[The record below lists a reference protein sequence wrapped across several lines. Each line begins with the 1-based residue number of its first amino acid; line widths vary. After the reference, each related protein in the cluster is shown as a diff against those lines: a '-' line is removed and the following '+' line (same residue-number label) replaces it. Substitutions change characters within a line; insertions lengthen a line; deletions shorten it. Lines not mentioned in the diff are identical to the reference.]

1 MIPIRLTISGF
12 LSYREPAEIDFT
24 GLHVACITG
33 RNGAGKSTMLDAMTW
48 ALFGEARK
56 NDDSV
61 INDYAPDQTA
71 KVEFEFRYENASYLA
86 RRQKTR
92 GKSTVAEFYIRS
104 EDGSTWKSLTEKRA
118 ADTNKRICD
127 TLHLDYKTFINV
139 SFFLQGKADQF
150 TGQNATERKKIL
162 SNILDLDVW
171 EEYKAKT
178 AELRKETEMSVQQ
191 LDRLIRESEDELKEE
206 PARRQR
212 LEAIHAQITEAEKNY
227 SNADAQWKL
236 AKTAETSL
244 AGLKAAMIRKQQD
257 EDRQARQIRTLRA
270 ALEMRQKEL
279 ETLQS
284 RLTGAE
290 TIEQNYAR
298 LLAVRGQME
307 KLNADAMEFNRLET
321 LKVRAEQTLQSTEK
335 QLRFEYSQLLKEK
348 NELESR
354 LPERDRLNAD
364 LSRTKAELDRLN
376 AEYSRK
382 PELDRQLEELK
393 DRGNLV
399 KNEISVLDSR
409 IKDISEKLES
419 LRANQGGICP
429 TCGRE
434 MDEAHCRTHAADLT
448 AQKEGILKEKALKEA
463 DVQAHRDSYRTVMA
477 DVRRL
482 EALQPRISD
491 LKVSLGTG
499 EQKVRT
505 INEHLDRWEKEKQ
518 NRFTETERML
528 RDADFCTPE
537 RDTIRSVSSQL
548 AALAYD
554 RTEHE
559 SVRTRLNSL
568 SGAEAAHQE
577 LIRSQS
583 RIEPLEQDIRE
594 KSAGLSDETEH
605 LKQLREEREKAEQEY
620 RDLEEQ
626 MPDLTA
632 IERAR
637 DDAADIRN
645 RLFIDLG
652 QAEQQ
657 VRHLDDARANLERYG
672 TEFKEKRTLIERCK
686 TLEKAF
692 GKDGIPALLIEQAVP
707 EIEEQAN
714 NLLQQL
720 SNGTMSLRMN
730 TQGTYKSKKDEVKE
744 TLDILIT
751 DPYGTREYE
760 MFSGGEAFRINF
772 SIRLA
777 LSRLLAQRAGSR
789 LQTLVIDEGFGSQD
803 DEGRVRL
810 AEAITAV
817 QNDFEKILVITHLS
831 ELKEAFPS
839 RIEVEKTADG
849 SRVEVIP

>member
-1 MIPIRLTISGF
+1 MIPVKLTISGF

-24 GLHVACITG
+24 GIHVACITG

-71 KVEFEFRYENASYLA
+71 KVDFEFRYENASYLA

-92 GKSTVAEFYIRS
+92 GKSTIAEFFIRS
-104 EDGSTWKSLTEKRA
+104 EDGSTWRSLSEKRV

-127 TLHLDYKTFINV
+127 ILHLDYRTFINV

-150 TGQNATERKKIL
+150 TGQNASERKKIL

-178 AELRKETEMSVQQ
+178 SELRKETEMSVQQ

-206 PARRQR
+206 PARRER
-212 LEAIHAQITEAEKNY
+212 LDAIREQIREAEKNY
-227 SNADAQWKL
+227 ISADEKWKL
-236 AKTAETSL
+236 AKAAETSL
-244 AGLKAAMIRKQQD
+244 AGLKAALDRKQQD
-257 EDRQARQIRTLRA
+257 EDRQARQIRNLRT
-270 ALEMRQKEL
+270 ALDLRRQEL
-279 ETLQS
+279 ETL
-284 RLTGAE
+284 RGKLTGAE
-290 TIEQNYAR
+290 TIRQNYEK

-307 KLNADAMEFNRLET
+307 KLNADAMEFSRLET

-348 NELESR
+348 NELDNQ
-354 LPERDRLNAD
+354 LPERDRLNAEH
-364 LSRTKAELDRLN
+364 SRMKAELDRLS
-376 AEYSRK
+376 ADYSRK

-393 DRGNLV
+393 DQGNLI
-399 KNEISVLDSR
+399 KNDISVLDSR
-409 IKDISEKLES
+409 IRDIEEKLES
-419 LRANQGGICP
+419 LRTNQGGVCP

-434 MDEAHCRTHAADLT
+434 MDEAHCRTHAAELN
-448 AQKEGILKEKALKEA
+448 AQLETIRRHKARKEA
-463 DVQAHRDSYRTVMA
+463 DLQAARDSYRTVQTA
-477 DVRRL
+477 ARQL
-482 EALQPRISD
+482 ETIQPRISD

-518 NRFTETERML
+518 ARFSEAERSL
-528 RDADFCTPE
+528 RDGDFCAAE
-537 RDTIRSVSSQL
+537 REAIRSVSAKQ

-554 RTEHE
+554 RAEHE
-559 SVRTRLNSL
+559 KIRAQLNGL
-568 SGAEAAHQE
+568 SDAEAAHQE

-594 KSAGLSDETEH
+594 KSANLSDETEH
-605 LKQLREEREKAEQEY
+605 LGQLREEREKAEQDY
-620 RDLEEQ
+620 RELEEQ
-626 MPDLTA
+626 MPDVTA

-637 DDAADIRN
+637 DNAASIRN

-657 VRHLDDARANLERYG
+657 VLHLDDARANLERYG
-672 TEFKEKRTLIERCK
+672 AEFKEKRALIERCK

-803 DEGRVRL
+803 DEGRARL